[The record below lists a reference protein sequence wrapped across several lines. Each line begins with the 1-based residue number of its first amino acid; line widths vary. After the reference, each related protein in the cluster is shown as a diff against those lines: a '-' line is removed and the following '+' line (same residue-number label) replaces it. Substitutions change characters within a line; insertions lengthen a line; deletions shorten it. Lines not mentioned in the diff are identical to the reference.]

1 MFDINNP
8 NHRVNCVKLCLNG
21 HKGSE
26 ITNLNF
32 SEDTLLSAS
41 QNGLIVLWNLS
52 DNSIIRIPHY
62 IQSPISHT
70 VMFGDKGF
78 LVLNNSFELFLF
90 SKEVKHFT
98 SSRMSTMQLT
108 KTEYHCKYVID
119 IGVEIGSDILTSVER
134 FNKSIWFGTEK
145 GQLLKMDLKKMFE
158 ETEIDQNEFFKDNGF
173 PKKEQIARNALNAI
187 CRI

>member
-1 MFDINNP
+1 
-8 NHRVNCVKLCLNG
+8 
-21 HKGSE
+21 
-26 ITNLNF
+26 
-32 SEDTLLSAS
+32 
-41 QNGLIVLWNLS
+41 
-52 DNSIIRIPHY
+52 
-62 IQSPISHT
+62 
-70 VMFGDKGF
+70 
-78 LVLNNSFELFLF
+78 
-90 SKEVKHFT
+90 
-98 SSRMSTMQLT
+98 MQLT

-187 CRI
+187 CRIWDWLGCHIKKKYLD